1 MWRSKNTKRG
11 KLSWRRQWLCYSQ
24 KLPILNVRLFS
35 YCQFYHKITQ
45 SNRRHGY
52 YRLTTKIGFFV
63 GIISAVVT
71 SVTLSCHWNASTVVA
86 CKLSAMTRWIRYAHI
101 DKLHSITAWLWDR
114 PQTDQQFILYNRF
127 YFSKVQNKRISQIYN
142 FFLVSLSLCFWTL
155 LCIVLQCIVLPEWRI
170 NFITNAVCK
179 QISVSYSSEKTTRLY
194 SVWFPKKIHS
204 TTCDT

>member
-1 MWRSKNTKRG
+1 MT
-11 KLSWRRQWLCYSQ
+11 LLYQ
-24 KLPILNVRLFS
+24 KLPILNVRLLS
-35 YCQFYHKITQ
+35 CCQFYHKITQ

-101 DKLHSITAWLWDR
+101 NKLQSIMAWLWDR

-142 FFLVSLSLCFWTL
+142 FFFFFSLFASRRALHCITVYCTAWVAKL
-155 LCIVLQCIVLPEWRI
+155 L
-170 NFITNAVCK
+170 
-179 QISVSYSSEKTTRLY
+179 
-194 SVWFPKKIHS
+194 
-204 TTCDT
+204 